1 MVQAPWCAH
10 LGPPAM
16 NESISR
22 RLAEASHQ
30 RATREHSKLHPA
42 VALAIG
48 LMATASTT
56 WLTILVMRHL
66 EATMEK
72 GEISPNFVELVMLPL
87 ATTTVE
93 GIISVLHAQRQEM
106 DWAMQTTI
114 KCTVGMVLFVM
125 PVTICIGWAMGVES
139 MTLHFD
145 GFQVVTVFLTV
156 IVLIHIFQGP
166 SGRW

>member
-1 MVQAPWCAH
+1 
-10 LGPPAM
+10 
-16 NESISR
+16 
-22 RLAEASHQ
+22 
-30 RATREHSKLHPA
+30 
-42 VALAIG
+42 
-48 LMATASTT
+48 
-56 WLTILVMRHL
+56 
-66 EATMEK
+66 MEK

-106 DWAMQTTI
+106 EWAMQTTI

-139 MTLHFD
+139 MTLHFG